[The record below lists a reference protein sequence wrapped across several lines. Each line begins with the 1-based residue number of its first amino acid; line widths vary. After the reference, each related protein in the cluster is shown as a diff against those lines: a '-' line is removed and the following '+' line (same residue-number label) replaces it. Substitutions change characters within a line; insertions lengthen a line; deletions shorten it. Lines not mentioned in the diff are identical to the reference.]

1 MYRRKVGCL
10 FCGENYKDPLGS
22 APAVFT
28 PATGLMKPSPCS
40 CRSHLDCRE
49 KDRRS
54 WEVSIEWLASPFSF
68 RALPHVHQPQLLVF
82 FDGGHV
88 LGGSFAPGLWPSPH
102 QPSPLPPGA
111 MTGTRDPSGRPDF
124 LAACMLPG
132 AMDFWPL
139 ASPIWVISWIKDSFW
154 TSKYY
159 LTHKSLSWLW
169 TEV

>member
-82 FDGGHV
+82 LTAAMSWEGV
-88 LGGSFAPGLWPSPH
+88 LHLVSGLLPITPPLCPRSLDWHPWPLR
-102 QPSPLPPGA
+102 PSW
-111 MTGTRDPSGRPDF
+111 
-124 LAACMLPG
+124 LPG
-132 AMDFWPL
+132 SL
-139 ASPIWVISWIKDSFW
+139 HASRRHGLL
-154 TSKYY
+154 TTGLTY
-159 LTHKSLSWLW
+159 LGDILDQGLILDL
-169 TEV
+169 

>member
-22 APAVFT
+22 APSVFT

-102 QPSPLPPGA
+102 HPSPLPQKPW
-111 MTGTRDPSGRPDF
+111 
-124 LAACMLPG
+124 LAPVTPQAVLTSWQPACFQAP
-132 AMDFWPL
+132 
-139 ASPIWVISWIKDSFW
+139 W
-154 TSKYY
+154 TSDHWPHLSGWYPGSR
-159 LTHKSLSWLW
+159 THFGPLN
-169 TEV
+169 TI